1 MEALNQNK
9 WMLWDQMTELFI
21 EQEQQKNY
29 CIYNNKLKEQEKEI
43 IEHILWCYTQIKNPT
58 FFDVIP
64 ILWCYTQI
72 KNPKHPLQ
80 NDRDNWLEVDQRKR
94 SGSEVDQRLETAG
107 GSVMSSF
114 DGGDV
119 DDESGR
125 RW

>member
-80 NDRDNWLEVDQRKR
+80 NDRDNWLEVDQWKR
-94 SGSEVDQRLETAG
+94 SGSEADQRLETAG
-107 GSVMSSF
+107 GLVMSSF
-114 DGGDV
+114 GGGDI